1 MQAEQQLPMTTRR
14 LFLKH
19 VAVPNEHGSWV
30 FLFSPLLIGLFV
42 GGNFSWASVLF
53 IASALSAFML
63 RQPVTILV
71 KILSKRRPRSEMS
84 VAVFWISAYIVI
96 GLGALTGLIMMGY
109 FSLLY
114 LVVPALPV
122 FGWHLWL
129 VSRRSER
136 RQVAVEIAGS
146 GALALTAPAAYWI
159 GVGDYD
165 PVGWLLWCLTWI
177 QAAVSIY
184 YAYLRLEQRTWKEV
198 PSVSLRWQAGRTEIA
213 AATTALLLVII
224 LSIFTIVP
232 ALLPLAYAIQW
243 LETIYG
249 TFKPAVKVKP
259 TIIGLRQLFVSTLFT
274 IVFILTWVLS

>member
-1 MQAEQQLPMTTRR
+1 MQAERRLPVTTRR
-14 LFLKH
+14 IFLKH

-53 IASALSAFML
+53 IAAALSAFMV

-84 VAVFWISAYIVI
+84 AAVFWISVYSFI
-96 GLGALTGLIMMGY
+96 GLGALTGLIAMGY
-109 FSLLY
+109 FALLY

-136 RQVAVEIAGS
+136 RQAAVEIAGS

-159 GVGDYD
+159 GVGHYD
-165 PVGWLLWCLTWI
+165 PVGWLLWGLTWV

-184 YAYLRLEQRTWKEV
+184 YAYLRLEQRIWREV
-198 PSVSLRWQAGRTEIA
+198 PSISQRWQAGWAEIM
-213 AATTALLLVII
+213 AATTALLLVIV
-224 LSIFTIVP
+224 LSIFNIVP

-249 TFKPAVKVKP
+249 TFKPAVNVKP
-259 TIIGLRQLFVSTLFT
+259 TLIGLRQLFVSTSFT
-274 IVFILTWVLS
+274 ILFILTWVLT

>member
-1 MQAEQQLPMTTRR
+1 MQAEQQFPVTTRR

-30 FLFSPLLIGLFV
+30 FLFSPLLIGLFA
-42 GGNFSWASVLF
+42 GGKFSWASVLF
-53 IASALSAFML
+53 IAAALSAFMV

-84 VAVFWISAYIVI
+84 AAIFWISVYSVI
-96 GLGALTGLIMMGY
+96 GLGALTGLIAMGY
-109 FSLLY
+109 FALLY

-159 GVGDYD
+159 GVGHYD
-165 PVGWLLWCLTWI
+165 PAGWLLWGLTWV

-184 YAYLRLEQRTWKEV
+184 YAYLRLEQRTWREV
-198 PSVSLRWQAGRTEIA
+198 PSIPQRWQAGRGEIA
-213 AATTALLLVII
+213 AATSALLLVIV
-224 LSIFTIVP
+224 LSIFKIVP

-243 LETIYG
+243 LETLYG

-259 TIIGLRQLFVSTLFT
+259 TIIGLRQLFVSTFFT